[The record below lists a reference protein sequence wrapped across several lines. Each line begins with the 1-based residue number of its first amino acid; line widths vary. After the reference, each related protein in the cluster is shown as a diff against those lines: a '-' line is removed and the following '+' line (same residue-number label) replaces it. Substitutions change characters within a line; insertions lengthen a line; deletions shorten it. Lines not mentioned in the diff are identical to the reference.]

1 MIKSV
6 CKQGLKLHSEKSAL
20 RHQCTVLLDQ
30 RNRMLQQ
37 VRISDHNCLS
47 EKGTDLGSTDIED
60 ITQSC
65 NVFQSDII
73 SLRRKAIAESGAIY
87 EKRDSRIM
95 ACAAQIFKFA

>member
-6 CKQGLKLHSEKSAL
+6 CKQGLELNPEKASL
-20 RHQCTVLLDQ
+20 SHQCTVLLDQ

-87 EKRDSRIM
+87 E
-95 ACAAQIFKFA
+95 